1 MSEEELRPMNSWWEG
16 TSYVSPP
23 KDLTIK
29 KALYYD
35 FMMYDRKRKPF
46 YPFLVQR
53 GLTNNIIQQVSA
65 LPVIPALASS
75 SNTTTSIVKNEDL
88 LHESLQQFL
97 AQEAQE
103 AVVLDKIET
112 RVFFLENLFKK
123 NGLNNNLFTP
133 KTSDQIDANIGLL
146 VSNIT
151 AGRTYDCSTDAIMS
165 AIMNGRFDE
174 YLSEQNKEQMMRICG
189 PVPVAAAAAAAAA
202 AATESAP
209 QKEEKGFLKTLFGL
223 GGRKMKHSKK
233 RSKKRS
239 KKFSKKRS
247 NKRRRSIKRSK
258 SNKKYKGG
266 YKVMLN
272 VAPQYIGSIEGKYTN
287 LDGQQLTSNPTGGI
301 V

>member
-1 MSEEELRPMNSWWEG
+1 MSEEELQPMNSWSKG

-46 YPFLVQR
+46 YRFLVQR
-53 GLTNNIIQQVSA
+53 GLTNNIIQQVPA

-88 LHESLQQFL
+88 LHGWLIKFL
-97 AQEAQE
+97 EQEAQE
-103 AVVLDKIET
+103 AVVFKDDDDNDNIVT
-112 RVFFLENLFKK
+112 RVYTLENLLKK

-133 KTSDQIDANIGLL
+133 ETSEQIDENIGLL

-151 AGRTYDCSTDAIMS
+151 VGTYDCSKDAIMS
-165 AIMNGRFDE
+165 AIMNGRFNN
-174 YLSEQNKEQMMRICG
+174 YLSEKNKQQMMQICG
-189 PVPVAAAAAAAAA
+189 PVPVAAAAS
-202 AATESAP
+202 ATEAAP
-209 QKEEKGFLKTLFGL
+209 QNEEKGFFGSLFSRFRFGKQN
-223 GGRKMKHSKK
+223 GGKK
-233 RSKKRS
+233 SKRS

-247 NKRRRSIKRSK
+247 TNKRSNKRKRSKKRSK

-266 YKVMLN
+266 S
-272 VAPQYIGSIEGKYTN
+272 YIGGIQGIYTN
-287 LDGQQLTSNPTGGI
+287 RHGQQLMSNTVGGI

>member
-1 MSEEELRPMNSWWEG
+1 L
-16 TSYVSPP
+16 
-23 KDLTIK
+23 
-29 KALYYD
+29 
-35 FMMYDRKRKPF
+35 KPF
-46 YPFLVQR
+46 NSFLIKS
-53 GLTNNIIQQVSA
+53 GLQNSMYQQVVRPS
-65 LPVIPALASS
+65 VIPALASS
-75 SNTTTSIVKNEDL
+75 LMTTTPIVKNEDL

-97 AQEAQE
+97 APKAQKPEAFN
-103 AVVLDKIET
+103 KID
-112 RVFFLENLFKK
+112 RCVYNLENLFKK
-123 NGLNNNLFTP
+123 NGLNNLFTP
-133 KTSDQIDANIGLL
+133 EISEQIDANIGLL

-165 AIMNGRFDE
+165 AIMNGRFDK

-189 PVPVAAAAAAAAA
+189 PVPVAAASAATAAAVQ
-202 AATESAP
+202 P

-287 LDGQQLTSNPTGGI
+287 LDGQQLTSNTVGGI